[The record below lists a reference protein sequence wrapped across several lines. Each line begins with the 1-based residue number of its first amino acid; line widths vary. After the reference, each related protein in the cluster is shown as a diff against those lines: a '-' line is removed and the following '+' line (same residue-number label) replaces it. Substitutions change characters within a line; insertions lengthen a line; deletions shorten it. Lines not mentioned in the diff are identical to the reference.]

1 MAEVSLKNIGKGHRD
16 DTFYQS
22 KLITGKFY
30 MKKSLPE
37 TKVRLARVLSGKS
50 VVMDL
55 NQELF

>member
-1 MAEVSLKNIGKGHRD
+1 MAEVSLEKIGKGDKD

-30 MKKSLPE
+30 MKRLLPE
-37 TKVRLARVLSGKS
+37 TKVRLARVISGKS

-55 NQELF
+55 NKELF